1 MVHVSDFVGSW
12 NATLKT
18 PIGVMAA
25 VFHITEV
32 DGVIGGVASTD
43 AETVDILDAVAEGN
57 RLTWTQMVTTP
68 MKLTLKFDVT
78 VEGDS
83 MSGGYKAGMFPSSK
97 VEATRVT
104 A

>member
-1 MVHVSDFVGSW
+1 MVDFAGSW

-18 PIGVMAA
+18 PIGVLNA

-32 DGVIGGVASTD
+32 DGVIAGVATSD
-43 AETVDILDAVAEGN
+43 AETVDILDAVADGN

-78 VEGDS
+78 VDGDT
-83 MSGGYKAGMFPSSK
+83 MTGGYKAGMFPSSK
-97 VEATRVT
+97 VEATRAT